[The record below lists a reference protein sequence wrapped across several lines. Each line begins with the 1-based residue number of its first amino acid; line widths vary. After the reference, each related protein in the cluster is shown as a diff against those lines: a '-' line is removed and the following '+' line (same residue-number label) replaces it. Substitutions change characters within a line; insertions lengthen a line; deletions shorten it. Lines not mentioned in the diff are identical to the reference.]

1 MVRQRSAIVGFSAR
15 EAAHV
20 TVDGPWLKLLLRPC
34 CRYFLPYKYKSSDQ
48 VASQVGL

>member
-1 MVRQRSAIVGFSAR
+1 M
-15 EAAHV
+15 AHV
-20 TVDGPWLKLLLRPC
+20 TVDGPWLKLRLWRLD